1 MSDKTS
7 TSEAAIGGEPSPKES
22 WVGRV
27 AEGGRTWVGQ
37 TGTTLQGDGI
47 WFLEDAGGTLVRR
60 GQVITDG
67 GPDPTL
73 DTRYVQFSLMVDIEQ

>member
-1 MSDKTS
+1 MSDQTS
-7 TSEAAIGGEPSPKES
+7 TSEAAIAGKPSPKES

-27 AEGGRTWVGQ
+27 AEDGRTWVGQ
-37 TGTTLQGDGI
+37 PGATLQGDGI

-67 GPDPTL
+67 GPDPAL
-73 DTRYVQFSLMVDIEQ
+73 YARYVQFSLMVDIE